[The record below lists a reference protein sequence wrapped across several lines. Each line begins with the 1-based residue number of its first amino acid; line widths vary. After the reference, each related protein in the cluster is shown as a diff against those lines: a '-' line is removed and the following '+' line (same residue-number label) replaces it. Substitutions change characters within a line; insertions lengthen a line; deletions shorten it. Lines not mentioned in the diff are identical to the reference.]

1 MLYRWRSIWW
11 KQFFVSQKKKK
22 VKHYL
27 NPSKNVITF
36 LVRNDLTHT
45 KDLQT

>member
-1 MLYRWRSIWW
+1 MEKYMVETIFR
-11 KQFFVSQKKKK
+11 FTEKKK

-27 NPSKNVITF
+27 SPSKNVITF